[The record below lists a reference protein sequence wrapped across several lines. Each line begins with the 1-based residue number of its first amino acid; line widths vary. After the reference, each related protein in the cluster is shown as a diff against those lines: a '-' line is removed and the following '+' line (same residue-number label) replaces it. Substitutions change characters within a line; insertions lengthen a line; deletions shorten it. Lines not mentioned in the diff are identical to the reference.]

1 MKLYSLKIKQN
12 LSLKSRLSEHWDSL
26 RVFFKWIPAEKKLVW
41 KKWPNLKTWRVLGM
55 IYDGKCELKL
65 MRGSYYFYYSSLE
78 ILGLENYQVVLTSC
92 CLVAE
97 SYLTLLWPP
106 WTVVYQALLSMGF
119 SRQEYWCGLPFPSPV
134 LMP

>member
-1 MKLYSLKIKQN
+1 
-12 LSLKSRLSEHWDSL
+12 
-26 RVFFKWIPAEKKLVW
+26 
-41 KKWPNLKTWRVLGM
+41 M

-97 SYLTLLWPP
+97 SYLTLL
-106 WTVVYQALLSMGF
+106 
-119 SRQEYWCGLPFPSPV
+119 
-134 LMP
+134 